1 MKSVT
6 TKLTEELLSLPCEDR
21 IYLADRLLESLNAPT
36 RENIEQAWAE
46 EAERRIEEIES
57 GNVDTIPGEQVFRE
71 IRERLR
77 K

>member
-1 MKSVT
+1 MRSVS
-6 TKLTEELLSLPCEDR
+6 TKLTDELLSLPCEDR

-36 RENIEQAWAE
+36 RADIEQAWAE
-46 EAERRIEEIES
+46 EAERRIEEIEL

>member
-1 MKSVT
+1 
-6 TKLTEELLSLPCEDR
+6 
-21 IYLADRLLESLNAPT
+21 LLESLNAPT
-36 RENIEQAWAE
+36 RADIEQAWAE
-46 EAERRIEEIES
+46 EAERRIEEIEL